1 MKRSDDRHRTWPG
14 LCFSMIRLGR
24 PKFLLGGVA
33 LYGLGV
39 LCAVTLGEA
48 FSLGVFLWGQ
58 LAVTAIQLTTHYSND
73 YFDYHA
79 DVANRTPTRW
89 SGGSRVLVRAEVPR
103 IAALVAAGV
112 CALIACLATG
122 LLVLAEG
129 VSPTVALPLLGIM
142 LLLSWSYSSPP
153 LRLHSRGF
161 GEPTVAIV
169 VPFLTPLSGFLLQT
183 ERLHLFPVLFTL
195 PLVALQLNMLFTLQF
210 PDERGDRSVGKTT
223 WVVLFG
229 AKRIAWLSS
238 ALIVA
243 AFSFS
248 FIAAGGLLPAL
259 TGFAWLLLLPLGV
272 FQLMRLLKGDFHREQ
287 AWGSLAFGSVALFF
301 LATVADLFVVA
312 HAAGLASDAIRVSG
326 LTIPMLQ

>member
-1 MKRSDDRHRTWPG
+1 MEKSRLHQCLS
-14 LCFSMIRLGR
+14 LFRLGR
-24 PKFLLGGVA
+24 PKFLLGGFA

-39 LCAVTLGEA
+39 LCSLSLGEP
-48 FSLGVFLWGQ
+48 FLLGVFLWGQ

-89 SGGSRVLVRAEVPR
+89 SGGSRVLVRVELPR
-103 IAALVAAGV
+103 ISALVAASI
-112 CALIACLATG
+112 CAVIACLAMG
-122 LLVLAEG
+122 LLVKSEG
-129 VSPTVALPLLGIM
+129 VSPRIVFPLLGTM

-161 GEPTVAIV
+161 GEPTVAVV
-169 VPFLTPLSGFLLQT
+169 VPFLTPLSGFVLQT
-183 ERLHLFPVLFTL
+183 ERLHLLPVLFAL

-210 PDERGDRSVGKTT
+210 PDEQGDRRVGKNT

-229 AKRIAWLSS
+229 AQSIAWLSS
-238 ALIVA
+238 VLIVG

-248 FIAAGGLLPAL
+248 FLVAGRLLPSL
-259 TGFAWLLLLPLGV
+259 TNWAWVFLLPLGT
-272 FQLMRLLKGDFHREQ
+272 FQLFRLLRGDFRQQE
-287 AWGSLAFGSVALFF
+287 AWASLAFGSVALFF

-312 HAAGLASDAIRVSG
+312 HAAGLVV
-326 LTIPMLQ
+326 IPSE